1 MGEEEKYIWKVH
13 AEVPFATAFLQMQEV
28 AGKIFRQFAGPAR
41 EATIA
46 FALRVGTLQQLIAG
60 APKAPQLT
68 LACSEQQIQQM
79 HGMFL
84 YLFAISQ

>member
-1 MGEEEKYIWKVH
+1 MH
-13 AEVPFATAFLQMQEV
+13 AKMPSATGFLRMKEV

-41 EATIA
+41 EARIAFDA
-46 FALRVGTLQQLIAG
+46 FALRVGTLQQIITG

-68 LACSEQQIQQM
+68 LACSAQQIQQM

-84 YLFAISQ
+84 YFSASDSPL